1 MRLQY
6 PDSIKIVR
14 VPCTGKVDV
23 QHLLRAFEKGA
34 DGAYVVG
41 CMEGDCHYNKGNFRA
56 RKRVEQVRRIL
67 DTIGVGGK
75 RVEMFNLSSAE
86 APTFVKYAREMHE
99 RILELGPNPIRTVK
113 AKEAEMTGVGM
124 DAEETGASRRTGTGC

>member
-6 PDSIKIVR
+6 PSSIKIVL

-34 DGAYVVG
+34 DGACVIG
-41 CMEGDCHYNKGNFRA
+41 CMEGECNYSKGNFRA
-56 RKRVEQVRRIL
+56 RKRVEQVRSIL
-67 DTIGVGGK
+67 DTIGLDGR

-86 APTFVKYAREMHE
+86 APKFVAAAEEMHT
-99 RILELGPNPIRTVK
+99 RILELGPNPMRKVK
-113 AKEAEMTGVGM
+113 PGEGQAAAAAAGKEKESAR
-124 DAEETGASRRTGTGC
+124 ALGC

>member
-1 MRLQY
+1 MRLKY
-6 PDSIKIVR
+6 PSSIKIVR

-41 CMEGDCHYNKGNFRA
+41 CMEGDCHFNKGNFRA
-56 RKRVEQVRRIL
+56 RKRVMQVRRIL
-67 DTIGVGGK
+67 DTIGIGGQ

-86 APTFVKYAREMHE
+86 APHFVKYAKEMHE

-113 AKEAEMTGVGM
+113 EKEVTPAVGTAGNTEAGRSARAM
-124 DAEETGASRRTGTGC
+124 GC

>member
-6 PDSIKIVR
+6 PSSVKIVR

-34 DGAYVVG
+34 DGAYIVG
-41 CMEGDCHYNKGNFRA
+41 CMEGECHYNKGNFRA
-56 RKRVEQVRRIL
+56 RKRMMQVRRIL
-67 DTIGVGGK
+67 DTIGLGGR

-86 APTFVKYAREMHE
+86 APKFVQAAKEMHE
-99 RILELGPNPIRTVK
+99 RILELGPNPMRKPRSGEGEDVEGAEGEEK
-113 AKEAEMTGVGM
+113 ARAL
-124 DAEETGASRRTGTGC
+124 GC

>member
-1 MRLQY
+1 MRLKY
-6 PDSIKIVR
+6 PSSIKIVR

-41 CMEGDCHYNKGNFRA
+41 CMEGDCHFNKGNFRA
-56 RKRVEQVRRIL
+56 RKRVAQVRRIL
-67 DTIGVGGK
+67 DATGIGGK

-86 APTFVKYAREMHE
+86 APHFVKYANEMHE
-99 RILELGPNPIRTVK
+99 RILELGPNPMRTVK
-113 AKEAEMTGVGM
+113 SREVELAASKAADAQAERPARAM
-124 DAEETGASRRTGTGC
+124 GC

>member
-1 MRLQY
+1 MRLKY
-6 PDSIKIVR
+6 PSSIKIVR

-56 RKRVEQVRRIL
+56 RKRVMQVRQIL
-67 DTIGVGGK
+67 DTIGVDGQ
-75 RVEMFNLSSAE
+75 RVEMYNLSSAE
-86 APTFVKYAREMHE
+86 APHFVKYAKEMHE
-99 RILELGPNPIRTVK
+99 RILSLGPNPIRKVK
-113 AKEAEMTGVGM
+113 EKELVTAIGKADNSESGHPVQAM
-124 DAEETGASRRTGTGC
+124 GC